1 MGGRTWD
8 GGDSDKMSTGRGGG
22 REEEEEEEED
32 GRLNFE
38 PAFRGAGPGRG
49 NREGCWRGGRG

>member
-22 REEEEEEEED
+22 REEED

>member
-22 REEEEEEEED
+22 REEEEEED